1 LRGVRFQLNQDDNGC
16 RGRDGRNRMHDNA
29 QLAAVGVGWVR
40 VEVCDLGDGKKSKEG
55 ETHNSDRRQDC
66 PSGAAPAAKQ

>member
-1 LRGVRFQLNQDDNGC
+1 
-16 RGRDGRNRMHDNA
+16 MHDNA